1 MNHSRRTRLALPLL
15 LGAVTFALI
24 LLALWPHE
32 PDTVSVVVA
41 ARDLGAGSVLTAAD
55 LSTVT
60 LEASTAP
67 AGATG
72 DPAPL
77 VGQTLAVVRFQGEP
91 VTVRHLGPA
100 VAVQPDERAVS
111 LQVRQDQ
118 GLAGILRPGS
128 KVGVVA
134 TLEDPD
140 GNIQAKAMLEDLR
153 VVYVSPDF
161 QARPDLPVTAQ
172 MTVQNGTAASSGSG
186 GMVPSRSGGSTTG
199 STTAARDGVVIVAAP
214 IAPKPVYYTP
224 ITETVPL
231 TYTLLGETDATGELV
246 AAGPVTVTQ
255 AVTATT
261 GAKAGAKS
269 ATTTAPQLA
278 VWHEPVGAPDMLHA
292 RSAWVSPVELLAALN
307 AQNQAFTLVLMPEQ
321 ADPYVTPGLNLAD
334 FMPPAT
340 EKEVKP

>member
-1 MNHSRRTRLALPLL
+1 MHQKKRFRLGLPLL
-15 LGAVTFALI
+15 LGALTFALI
-24 LLALWPHE
+24 LLALWPQE
-32 PDTVSVVVA
+32 PDTVTVLVA

-55 LSTVT
+55 LSPVT

-67 AGATG
+67 ADALA
-72 DPAPL
+72 DPATL

-91 VTVRHLGPA
+91 VTPRHLGPA

-118 GLAGILRPGS
+118 GLAGILRPGM

-161 QARPDLPVTAQ
+161 QARPDLPITAQ
-172 MTVQNGTAASSGSG
+172 MTVQNGTSTTSG
-186 GMVPSRSGGSTTG
+186 GTGITSSRSGGNTG
-199 STTAARDGVVIVAAP
+199 ATAAARDGIVIVAAP
-214 IAPKPVYYTP
+214 IAPKPIYYTP

-231 TYTLLGETDATGELV
+231 TYTLLSQTGTTGGLV
-246 AAGPVTVTQ
+246 AAGPMTATQ
-255 AVTATT
+255 LVTATA
-261 GAKAGAKS
+261 GPKAGA
-269 ATTTAPQLA
+269 AGMNATAPQLA

-292 RSAWVSPVELLAALN
+292 RSTWVSPVELLAALN
-307 AQNQAFTLVLMPEQ
+307 AQNQAFTLVLMPED
-321 ADPYVTPGLNLAD
+321 AEPYVSPGLDLAD
-334 FMPPAT
+334 FLPPARDQ
-340 EKEVKP
+340 EVKP